1 MEIKGAATHLYGKIQ
16 LMNQISAHMIGNF
29 FDSDFGNE
37 PAIKIK
43 NISQL
48 KRYLRIT
55 PQYNVVLLDDN
66 DHTYDYVIEMLM
78 NIFGHGRAR
87 AFEMACTVDLMGRV
101 VVFTST
107 KKVAEEK
114 QNQILSYGPDW
125 RLSRS
130 NGSMKAII
138 EPAE

>member
-1 MEIKGAATHLYGKIQ
+1 
-16 LMNQISAHMIGNF
+16 MIGNYS
-29 FDSDFGNE
+29 DSESRDIPN
-37 PAIKIK
+37 ANIKDIAA
-43 NISQL
+43 L
-48 KRYLRIT
+48 KESLRLSA
-55 PQYNVVLLDDN
+55 QYNVVLLDDN

-78 NIFGHGRAR
+78 KVFGHGRPR

-114 QNQILSYGPDW
+114 QNEILAYGPDW

-130 NGSMKAII
+130 NGSMKATI
-138 EPAE
+138 EPAQ

>member
-1 MEIKGAATHLYGKIQ
+1 
-16 LMNQISAHMIGNF
+16 MIGNF
-29 FDSDFGNE
+29 FDSESTNL
-37 PAIKIK
+37 PTTKIK
-43 NISQL
+43 NISEL
-48 KRYLRIT
+48 KESLRIAR
-55 PQYNVVLLDDN
+55 QYNVVLLDDN

-78 NIFGHGRAR
+78 KIFGHGRTR

-101 VVFTST
+101 VVFSST
-107 KKVAEEK
+107 KKVAQEK

-130 NGSMKAII
+130 NGSMKAVI

>member
-1 MEIKGAATHLYGKIQ
+1 VPYLYGNIQ
-16 LMNQISAHMIGNF
+16 LRKDNLVHMIGNF
-29 FDSDFGNE
+29 FDSESGDI
-37 PAIKIK
+37 PKTKIK
-43 NISQL
+43 DIAEL
-48 KRYLRIT
+48 KESLRLT

-78 NIFGHGRAR
+78 NVFGHGRTR
-87 AFEMACTVDLMGRV
+87 AFEMACTVDLMGTV

-114 QNQILSYGPDW
+114 QNQILAYGPDW

-130 NGSMKAII
+130 NGSMNATI
-138 EPAE
+138 ERAE

>member
-1 MEIKGAATHLYGKIQ
+1 
-16 LMNQISAHMIGNF
+16 MIGTF
-29 FDSDFGNE
+29 FDSESGNE
-37 PAIKIK
+37 PRIKIK
-43 NISQL
+43 NISEL
-48 KRYLRIT
+48 KRYVRIT

-78 NIFGHGRAR
+78 KIFGHGRSR

-107 KKVAEEK
+107 KKAAEEK
-114 QNQILSYGPDW
+114 QNQILSYGSDW

-138 EPAE
+138 ERAE

>member
-1 MEIKGAATHLYGKIQ
+1 LHGNIQ
-16 LMNQISAHMIGNF
+16 LRNDNFVHMIRNF
-29 FDSDFGNE
+29 FDSESGDIPKANVKDIAE
-37 PAIKIK
+37 
-43 NISQL
+43 
-48 KRYLRIT
+48 LRESLRLT

-78 NIFGHGRAR
+78 NIFGHGRIR

-107 KKVAEEK
+107 KKAAEEK
-114 QNQILSYGPDW
+114 QKQILAYGPDW

-130 NGSMKAII
+130 NGSMKATI
-138 EPAE
+138 EPAV

>member
-1 MEIKGAATHLYGKIQ
+1 
-16 LMNQISAHMIGNF
+16 MIGNF
-29 FDSDFGNE
+29 FDSESGE
-37 PAIKIK
+37 LVKTRIKDIAE
-43 NISQL
+43 L
-48 KRYLRIT
+48 KQSLRINR
-55 PQYNVVLLDDN
+55 QYNVVLLDDN

-78 NIFGHGRAR
+78 TIFEHGRTR

-107 KKVAEEK
+107 KKVVEDKKNE
-114 QNQILSYGPDW
+114 ILSYGPDW

>member
-1 MEIKGAATHLYGKIQ
+1 
-16 LMNQISAHMIGNF
+16 MIGNF
-29 FDSDFGNE
+29 FDSE
-37 PAIKIK
+37 SRELPKTKIK
-43 NISQL
+43 DIAEL
-48 KRYLRIT
+48 KGSLRLA
-55 PQYNVVLLDDN
+55 PQYSVVLLDDN

-78 NIFGHGRAR
+78 KIFGHGRTR

-107 KKVAEEK
+107 KKAAEEK
-114 QNQILSYGPDW
+114 QNQILAYGPDW

-130 NGSMKAII
+130 NGSMNAII

>member
-1 MEIKGAATHLYGKIQ
+1 MRDHNLNY
-16 LMNQISAHMIGNF
+16 MIGNF
-29 FDSDFGNE
+29 FDSESGNE
-37 PAIKIK
+37 PRTKIK
-43 NISQL
+43 NISEL

-78 NIFGHGRAR
+78 KIFGHGRTR

-130 NGSMKAII
+130 NGSMKAVI
-138 EPAE
+138 EPVE